1 MAGGEGRDNA
11 AEWHNLM
18 NILERQFQCV
28 EMGQDENRREN
39 GGLGWD
45 DGINNR
51 DGVKQK
57 DSGEMEGR
65 LLRTYP

>member
-1 MAGGEGRDNA
+1 
-11 AEWHNLM
+11 M